1 MATYE
6 TDIEFSAAVE
16 WVLRHPKREKAFP
29 GWSDQQIKAAY
40 RIFRSEHA
48 AFFFYGDQKQITG
61 TALVS
66 LHPEISK
73 ACVVGVIGV
82 IAAVG
87 GALAA
92 WAERCPTWT
101 VLARRRGKYVQYSV
115 RQLCRLIN
123 LSKR

>member
-1 MATYE
+1 METYE
-6 TDIEFSAAVE
+6 TDIEFSAAVG
-16 WVLRHPKREKAFP
+16 WVLGHSEREKAFP

-48 AFFFYGDQKQITG
+48 AFFFYDDEKQITG

-66 LHPEISK
+66 LHPEVSK
-73 ACVVGVIGV
+73 ACVVSVLGDIS
-82 IAAVG
+82 AVG

-92 WAERCPTWT
+92 WAERCPSWT
-101 VLARRRGKYVQYSV
+101 VLARRRGKHVQYSV
-115 RQLCRLIN
+115 RQLCRLIR